1 MDFKAVVNR
10 FINPLK
16 CVLPLEVKLSG
27 KACLKCEERQ
37 LERHWRCGWARV
49 SSRTL
54 KSVGPGVGDPI
65 CNQNFGALDKDKI
78 FCSPL
83 LQLHGVGTG
92 WVIILLPLFPSCR
105 CFSPCKWEQP
115 NHPQSLKLYLRKGLW
130 ALWSPGWFEIS
141 GRRTEQLFSCFIAIS
156 CFLLG

>member
-1 MDFKAVVNR
+1 MDFKAVVNW

-92 WVIILLPLFPSCR
+92 WVIILLP
-105 CFSPCKWEQP
+105 FSPPAGVSHHASENNPTIPRAWSYIWEKAYEHYGP
-115 NHPQSLKLYLRKGLW
+115 LAGLRFLGE
-130 ALWSPGWFEIS
+130 G
-141 GRRTEQLFSCFIAIS
+141 QNSCLVV
-156 CFLLG
+156 LLLSVAFC